1 MAIWSQNSRRT
12 SLGEEGIL
20 FGSGLGMQDTDVFI
34 RCVIVTEVSAGLSWP
49 LCAPASPG
57 TRMVPAV
64 PVARLVSCLAGHVG
78 SEQLCTSGPSSWARS
93 SVNNSPFM

>member
-12 SLGEEGIL
+12 SLGEGGIL
-20 FGSGLGMQDTDVFI
+20 FGNGLGMQDTDVFI

-49 LCAPASPG
+49 LCAPVSPC
-57 TRMVPAV
+57 THMVPAM
-64 PVARLVSCLAGHVG
+64 PVASLVSCLAGHVS

>member
-12 SLGEEGIL
+12 SLGEGGIL
-20 FGSGLGMQDTDVFI
+20 FGNGLGMQDTDVFI

-49 LCAPASPG
+49 LCAPVSPC
-57 TRMVPAV
+57 THMVPAM
-64 PVARLVSCLAGHVG
+64 PVASLVSCLAGHMS

>member
-12 SLGEEGIL
+12 SLGEGGIL
-20 FGSGLGMQDTDVFI
+20 FGNGLGMQDTDVFI
-34 RCVIVTEVSAGLSWP
+34 RCVIVTEVSARLSWP
-49 LCAPASPG
+49 LCAPVSPC
-57 TRMVPAV
+57 THMVPAM
-64 PVARLVSCLAGHVG
+64 PVASLVSCLAGHVS

>member
-12 SLGEEGIL
+12 SLDEGGIL
-20 FGSGLGMQDTDVFI
+20 FGNGLGMQDTDVFI

-49 LCAPASPG
+49 LCAPVSPC
-57 TRMVPAV
+57 THMVPAM
-64 PVARLVSCLAGHVG
+64 PVASLVSCLAGHVS